1 MYFIYSNHD
10 IDCNGA
16 HQIDISVFNESAIF
30 STRSGQLCHIRANEQ
45 FLTDWSQ
52 PKSKYSS
59 IIAITNF
66 AAVQN
71 FFQVLSV
78 NKTPSGSIRNVAI
91 TIIENIEEVTQQIKQ
106 ESMRKD
112 LSIVS
117 IKDKAANAFTFKY
130 SKRMGLNQRS
140 G

>member
-1 MYFIYSNHD
+1 M
-10 IDCNGA
+10 
-16 HQIDISVFNESAIF
+16 
-30 STRSGQLCHIRANEQ
+30 
-45 FLTDWSQ
+45 
-52 PKSKYSS
+52 
-59 IIAITNF
+59 
-66 AAVQN
+66 
-71 FFQVLSV
+71 

-130 SKRMGLNQRS
+130 SKRMGLN
-140 G
+140 